1 VLTHWDRVRGPP
13 RPHDRKKKMR
23 NRGIGLPF
31 LISLFLGF
39 AAGAETPLLA
49 QHEHH
54 SPPPAPT
61 PRPTE
66 KPDPHARHATAK
78 AEADRNLFQS
88 DMALM
93 AGMTPKD
100 PMEGAARPG
109 WLTHLMGLA
118 RLSYNDQGGPSGD
131 EAVESSNW
139 NMVMAQREVG
149 PGRLTLMMM
158 NSLEPATIPE
168 EGSPH
173 LFQTGE
179 SFEGRPLVDHQHEHD
194 LFMNL
199 SATYRLPLGSRG
211 AAWIQL
217 APVGEPALGPTAF
230 MHRASAGENP
240 TSPLG
245 HHWQDSTHISWNVAT
260 AGAGWGWFSLESS
273 VFHGEEPDDDR
284 WNIDGGSPD
293 SISGRLAF
301 RGGDGWSAQVS
312 HGYLHEPEALEEGDT
327 HRTIASIH
335 YGAAGDRPFAAT
347 LLWGRN
353 NEHHGTTDSFLL
365 EGAYQLTPLDQIYG
379 RAEYVEKDFELLLFK
394 GDPHIAIEAP
404 GIAEIGALTAGY
416 LRDFDLA
423 KDLKLGVG
431 ADLTI
436 YSFASELEPAYG
448 DFPVSAHVF
457 LRLRWGRPHGG
468 QHTGHGM

>member
-1 VLTHWDRVRGPP
+1 
-13 RPHDRKKKMR
+13 M
-23 NRGIGLPF
+23 
-31 LISLFLGF
+31 
-39 AAGAETPLLA
+39 AEP
-49 QHEHH
+49 
-54 SPPPAPT
+54 
-61 PRPTE
+61 
-66 KPDPHARHATAK
+66 
-78 AEADRNLFQS
+78 EADRNLFQS

-109 WLTHLMGLA
+109 WLTHWMGLA

-149 PGRLTLMMM
+149 PGRLTLMLM

-168 EGSPH
+168 EGSPE

-179 SFEGRPLVDHQHEHD
+179 SFEGRLLVDRQHPHD
-194 LFMNL
+194 FFMNL
-199 SATYRLPLGSRG
+199 SATYRFPFGSRA
-211 AAWIQL
+211 AAWLQL
-217 APVGEPALGPTAF
+217 APVGEPALGPAAF
-230 MHRASAGENP
+230 MHRASSGENP

-245 HHWQDSTHISWNVAT
+245 HHWQDSTHIAWNVAT
-260 AGAGWGWFSLESS
+260 IGAGWNWLALETS
-273 VFHGEEPDDDR
+273 VFHGEEPDEER

-293 SISGRLAF
+293 SFSGRLTL
-301 RGGDGWSAQVS
+301 RCGDGWSAQVS
-312 HGYLHEPEALEEGDT
+312 HGYLHDPESLEEGDT
-327 HRTIASIH
+327 HRTTASIH

-353 NEHHGTTDSFLL
+353 NEDHGTTDALLL
-365 EGAYQLTPLDQIYG
+365 EGAYQLTPRDHVYG
-379 RAEYVEKDFELLLFK
+379 RAEYVEKDFELLRFK
-394 GDPHIAIEAP
+394 GTPPLTPIRFPE
-404 GIAEIGALTAGY
+404 IAEIGALTAGY
-416 LRDFDLA
+416 LRDFELA

-436 YSFASELEPAYG
+436 YAFPSELEPAYG

-468 QHTGHGM
+468 AHAGHAM